1 MTTLE
6 LVLGIL
12 LFVGAIFLV
21 VAVLMQNG
29 KDKNLSGAIAGGA
42 ETFFG
47 KTKGRA
53 IDKILSRATSVV
65 AIIFVLIVIAMYAIQ
80 PDINWN
86 ASYEAGIAGAENYS
100 GVIAETTAAAVEEEV
115 PAETAAA
122 ETEAPAETVATET
135 VAAETVAA
143 ETVAAETV
151 AE

>member
-53 IDKILSRATSVV
+53 IDQILSKVTSIV

-80 PDINWN
+80 PDVNFN
-86 ASYEAGIAGAENYS
+86 ASYESGIAGGENYS
-100 GVIAETTAAAVEEEV
+100 GVIAETTAAVTEEATPE
-115 PAETAAA
+115 ETAAA
-122 ETEAPAETVATET
+122 VEEAPTTTFEGPAFNEDGAVVEDGETVSE
-135 VAAETVAA
+135 
-143 ETVAAETV
+143 
-151 AE
+151 